1 MTVRRALAF
10 LTPLGRAVEPDP
22 RTLSWFPVAGAL
34 IGFAVGG
41 TWWVADRLW
50 PPAVAAAVAVAADL
64 ALTGLLH
71 IDGLVDCADGLLP
84 QLPRARRLEIMAEP
98 TVGAYG
104 IVAAVVVLLLRF
116 GAFASMTPNVLL
128 VAGVWCGSRTVMAV
142 TARAVP
148 YARTEGGLATSFLGG
163 DWRPVGLYG
172 LIGAVALGAFAE
184 GRRTEAAVAAGL
196 VGAGLVVLL
205 ARRRLGGFTGD
216 VLGAAGVIGETVA
229 LVVAAAK
236 W

>member
-184 GRRTEAAVAAGL
+184 GL